1 MNKDGA
7 MISLKHISFLLLIF
21 FLNSCSSQEEADQ
34 EKLRKLTQK
43 GEFIYRVHDE
53 FLFAA
58 APPKPQPHEP
68 YSWEK
73 RTVGNSPKIT
83 KEYFRCKGSSL
94 NPVKT
99 YQRKEQLESFYD
111 CSGSDKHSLPL
122 RDGKEF
128 IYPILVDLLNYLQSK
143 TSKRII
149 ITSGHRCPDH
159 NIYCDPSPQ
168 NQFSKHMIGAEVSFY
183 VQGLENKPEIILS
196 HIQNYYKE
204 TAKYKDKKDFDFKR
218 WEKMD
223 EMNVS
228 TPPWFNKEIF
238 VKLFKKNEGRNFDN
252 RHPYPYISIQ
262 VRYDLDKNEK
272 IIYTYQQA
280 HHNFLRK

>member
-1 MNKDGA
+1 
-7 MISLKHISFLLLIF
+7 MISLCKLSFLLLVLLF
-21 FLNSCSSQEEADQ
+21 GSCSSQEEAGQ
-34 EKLRKLTQK
+34 EKLRQLNQK
-43 GEFIYRVHDE
+43 GEFIYRAHDE
-53 FLFAA
+53 FLFI
-58 APPKPQPHEP
+58 PPPAKPQSFEP

-73 RTVGNSPKIT
+73 RTVGNSPKIS
-83 KEYFRCKGSSL
+83 KEYFRCKGSNL
-94 NPVKT
+94 NPVKS
-99 YQRKEQLESFYD
+99 YQRKDQLESFYD
-111 CSGSDKHSLPL
+111 CSGSEKHSLPL

-143 TSKRII
+143 TGKRII

-159 NIYCDPSPQ
+159 NTYCDPTPT

-183 VQGLENKPEIILS
+183 AQGMENKPEALIAL
-196 HIQNYYKE
+196 IQNYYKE
-204 TAKYKDKKDFDFKR
+204 TAKYKDKKDFEFKR

-228 TPPWFNKEIF
+228 TPPWLNKEVF
-238 VKLFKKNEGRNFDN
+238 VKIFKKSEGRNFDN

-262 VRYDLDKNEK
+262 VRFDFDKNEK

-280 HHNFLRK
+280 HQNFLRK